1 METIIFDTYQ
11 ELSAGTAEMIAQLL
25 LKKPRALLC
34 FPAGETSVG
43 TFNHL
48 IDLYKAGQ
56 ISFSQCKIVGLDEWL
71 NLEDRKNENCFSFLR
86 KYLFDHID
94 YSDDNLCFFNGE
106 SGDPQLECQKTEDFI
121 RNYGPIDLV
130 LLGVGMNG
138 HLGLNEP
145 GSSFSS
151 YSHIVKLDEVTRVV
165 GQKYFSG
172 EVRLTEGITLG
183 LKSIMEAQSVLIQMN
198 GIRKAEIYKQLMTC
212 EISTDFPVSVLKSHP
227 HTLLLV
233 DRAAAGR
240 LKRKKGLCR

>member
-1 METIIFDTYQ
+1 M
-11 ELSAGTAEMIAQLL
+11 
-25 LKKPRALLC
+25 
-34 FPAGETSVG
+34 
-43 TFNHL
+43 
-48 IDLYKAGQ
+48 
-56 ISFSQCKIVGLDEWL
+56 
-71 NLEDRKNENCFSFLR
+71 
-86 KYLFDHID
+86 
-94 YSDDNLCFFNGE
+94 
-106 SGDPQLECQKTEDFI
+106 
-121 RNYGPIDLV
+121 
-130 LLGVGMNG
+130 
-138 HLGLNEP
+138 
-145 GSSFSS
+145 
-151 YSHIVKLDEVTRVV
+151 V